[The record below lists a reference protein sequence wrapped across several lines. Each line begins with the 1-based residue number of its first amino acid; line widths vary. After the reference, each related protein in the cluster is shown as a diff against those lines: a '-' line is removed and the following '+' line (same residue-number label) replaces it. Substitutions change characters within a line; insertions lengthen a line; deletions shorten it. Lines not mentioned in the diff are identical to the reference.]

1 MKLLKCLL
9 FICLAPA
16 IAFAQTNPNIQEFD
30 NYVQQAVTDWHV
42 PGLAI
47 AIVKDGK
54 VVFTKGYGVREL
66 GKPDKVDTQTI
77 FAIASTTKA
86 MTAACAAMLVDEGKL
101 HWDDKVTDYLPGFQL
116 NDPYV
121 TRELTVRDLFLHDT
135 GVGNTDYLWAYMNI
149 PADDMLRRLR
159 LVKPEYGFR
168 AGFVYQN
175 LFYVTAGKVIEKAS
189 GMPWQDFVQKRI
201 FTPLKMIRSVPTFSK
216 IKGVPNQS
224 SAHIKVDS
232 SIVVAQKDV
241 TDAISPAGGVWSS
254 VEDMAKWVNCMLDST
269 KYSGSQRLLK
279 PESWAMLLKPQTF
292 VPESEFY
299 PTARV
304 TKPHW
309 ITYGLG
315 WFQQDYQGQKVD
327 FHTGSL
333 TGLVAINGMIV
344 DKKVGVYILANL
356 DHAELRHALMFK
368 AFDFFALG
376 GNRDWSKEFL
386 ALYGDILAKRQ
397 KSTKEYEAKRVMGTH
412 PTLDLKA
419 YAGTYSDP
427 LYGTVVITATADK
440 LTFNINNFITAE
452 ATCWN
457 YDTFVGSY
465 ARKEY
470 GKIGATFNIDEL
482 GKVSTVNVDGM
493 LLARQ

>member
-9 FICLAPA
+9 FICIVPALAV
-16 IAFAQTNPNIQEFD
+16 AQTSPDIKEFD
-30 NYVQQAVTDWHV
+30 KYVQQAVTDWHV

-47 AIVKDGK
+47 AVVKDGK
-54 VVFTKGYGVREL
+54 VMFAKGYGVREL

-116 NDPYV
+116 YDPYV
-121 TRELTVRDLFLHDT
+121 TRELTVRDLFLHDS
-135 GVGNTDYLWAYMNI
+135 GVGNTDYLWAFMNI
-149 PADDMLRRLR
+149 PADDMLRHLR

-168 AGFVYQN
+168 DGFVYQN
-175 LFYVTAGKVIEKAS
+175 IFYITAGKVIEKAS
-189 GMPWQDFVQKRI
+189 GMPWEDFVQKRI
-201 FTPLKMIRSVPTFSK
+201 FTPLKMTRSVPAFSK
-216 IKGVPNQS
+216 TKAMPNQS

-232 SIVVAQKDV
+232 TIAVAQKDV
-241 TDAISPAGGVWSS
+241 TDAIGPAGGVWSS
-254 VEDMAKWVNCMLDST
+254 VEDMAKWVKCMLDSS
-269 KYSGSQRLLK
+269 KYNGSQRLLK
-279 PESWAMLLKPQTF
+279 PASWAALLKPQTF

-299 PTARV
+299 PTVRV

-356 DHAELRHALMFK
+356 DHAEVRHALMFK
-368 AFDFFALG
+368 AFDYFALG

-386 ALYGDILAKRQ
+386 TLYGDIRAKRE

-419 YAGTYSDP
+419 YAGTYTDP
-427 LYGTVVITATADK
+427 LYGTVIITAAADK
-440 LTFNINNFITAE
+440 LNFNINNFVNAE

-457 YDTFVGSY
+457 YDTFVGPY

-493 LLARQ
+493 LFTRQ